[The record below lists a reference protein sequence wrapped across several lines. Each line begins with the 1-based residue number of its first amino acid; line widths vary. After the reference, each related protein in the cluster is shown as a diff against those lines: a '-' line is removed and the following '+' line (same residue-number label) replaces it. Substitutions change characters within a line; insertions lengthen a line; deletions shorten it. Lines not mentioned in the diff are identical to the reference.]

1 MKKIDRYL
9 LKELFLPIVFG
20 ISLFTFIFM
29 IDIINSVSQILI
41 VKSVSFLE
49 VMILFSYLTPQIM
62 TQTVPMGIFF
72 GIMMTYNSMSST
84 SEMVAFQ
91 SSGLSLN
98 RLIKTPVVLGILTTL
113 LLYTMQEYTMTIAQ
127 SKAEKLMAKIAY
139 SKPTTQFKEKQFVA
153 DSGGGNLYLE
163 KIVSE
168 NILKGITFFIPD
180 ETNSFPKV
188 LMAEKATVTTD
199 GIVLDNVNTYI
210 IMTTVKDKVDLKTGE
225 VKTDLE
231 KVDVIIGKTK
241 KMDTP
246 KSKFMGNFMNSQNT
260 AMAMSVKTLIG
271 KIKEAKAIG
280 EDYRKYDIALYQKLY
295 IPLSAIIL
303 ATLAPL
309 LSIRHSRT
317 IKGLSLGIS
326 LAILFL
332 YMGALNGILAFLEK
346 GVGTPSVL
354 LIIPNIVLLVST
366 IIFYV
371 IKSRR

>member
-20 ISLFTFIFM
+20 VSLFTFIFM
-29 IDIINSVSQILI
+29 IDIINAVSQILI
-41 VKSVSFLE
+41 VKSVSMME
-49 VMILFSYLTPQIM
+49 VLILFSYLTPQIM

-98 RLIKTPVVLGILTTL
+98 RLIKTPVVLGVLTTI
-113 LLYTMQEYTMTIAQ
+113 LLYLMQEYTMPLAQ
-127 SKAEKLMAKIAY
+127 EKADKLMAKIAY

-153 DSGGGNLYLE
+153 DSGGGNLYIEKLE
-163 KIVSE
+163 NE
-168 NILKGITFFIPD
+168 NVLKGLIMFAPD
-180 ETNSFPKV
+180 ETSVFPKI
-188 LMAEKATVTTD
+188 LMAQKGTVETD

-210 IMTTVKDKVDLKTGE
+210 IMGTNQEKVDMKTGE
-225 VKTDLE
+225 VKVDLE
-231 KVDVIIGKTK
+231 KVDVIVGKTQ
-241 KMDTP
+241 KMDIP
-246 KSKFMGNFMNSQNT
+246 KSKFMGDFMNSQKT
-260 AMAMSVKTLIG
+260 AMAMSVKTLLQ
-271 KIKEAKAIG
+271 KIKEAKEIG
-280 EDYRKYDIALYQKLY
+280 EDYRKFENALYQKIY

-309 LSIRHSRT
+309 LSIKHSRT

-326 LAILFL
+326 LAIIFL
-332 YMGALNGILAFLEK
+332 YMGSLNGILAFLER
-346 GVGTPSVL
+346 GVGSPAVL
-354 LIIPNIVLLVST
+354 LVIPNVVLLVST
-366 IIFYV
+366 IIFYA

>member
-20 ISLFTFIFM
+20 VSLFTFIFM
-29 IDIINSVSQILI
+29 IDIINAVSQILI
-41 VKSVSFLE
+41 VKSVSMME
-49 VMILFSYLTPQIM
+49 VLILFSYLTPQIM

-98 RLIKTPVVLGILTTL
+98 RLIKTPVVLGVLTTI
-113 LLYTMQEYTMTIAQ
+113 LLYLMQEYTMPLAQ
-127 SKAEKLMAKIAY
+127 EKADKLMAKIAY

-153 DSGGGNLYLE
+153 DSGGGNLYIEKLE
-163 KIVSE
+163 NE
-168 NILKGITFFIPD
+168 NVLKGLIMFVPD
-180 ETNSFPKV
+180 ETSVFPKI
-188 LMAEKATVTTD
+188 LMAQKGTVETD

-210 IMTTVKDKVDLKTGE
+210 IMGTNQEKVDMKTGE
-225 VKTDLE
+225 VKVDLE
-231 KVDVIIGKTK
+231 KVDVIVGKTQ
-241 KMDTP
+241 KMDIP
-246 KSKFMGNFMNSQNT
+246 KSKFMGDFMNSQKT
-260 AMAMSVKTLIG
+260 AMAMSVKTLLQ
-271 KIKEAKAIG
+271 KIKEAKEIG
-280 EDYRKYDIALYQKLY
+280 EDYRKFENALYQKIY

-309 LSIRHSRT
+309 LSIKHSRT

-326 LAILFL
+326 LAIIFL
-332 YMGALNGILAFLEK
+332 YMGSLNGILAFLER
-346 GVGTPSVL
+346 GVGSPAVL
-354 LIIPNIVLLVST
+354 LVIPNVVLLVST
-366 IIFYV
+366 IIFYA

>member
-20 ISLFTFIFM
+20 VSLFTFIFM
-29 IDIINSVSQILI
+29 IDIINAVSQILI
-41 VKSVSFLE
+41 VKSVSMME
-49 VMILFSYLTPQIM
+49 VLILFSYLTPQIM

-98 RLIKTPVVLGILTTL
+98 RLIKTPVVLGVLTTI
-113 LLYTMQEYTMTIAQ
+113 LLYLMQEYTMPLAQ
-127 SKAEKLMAKIAY
+127 EKADKLMAKIAY

-153 DSGGGNLYLE
+153 DSGGGNLYIEKLE
-163 KIVSE
+163 NE
-168 NILKGITFFIPD
+168 NVLKGLIMFAPD
-180 ETNSFPKV
+180 ETSVFPKI
-188 LMAEKATVTTD
+188 LMAQKGTVETD

-210 IMTTVKDKVDLKTGE
+210 IMGTNQEKVDMKTGE
-225 VKTDLE
+225 VKVDLE
-231 KVDVIIGKTK
+231 KVDVIVGKTQ
-241 KMDTP
+241 KMDIP
-246 KSKFMGNFMNSQNT
+246 KSKFMGDFMNSQKT
-260 AMAMSVKTLIG
+260 AMAMSVKTLLQ
-271 KIKEAKAIG
+271 KIKEAKEIG
-280 EDYRKYDIALYQKLY
+280 ENYRLFENALYQKLY

-309 LSIRHSRT
+309 LSIKHSRT

-326 LAILFL
+326 LAIIFL
-332 YMGALNGILAFLEK
+332 YMGSLNGILAFLER
-346 GVGTPSVL
+346 GVGSPAVL
-354 LIIPNIVLLVST
+354 LVIPNVVLLVST